1 VRRVALLA
9 GAFVAVLGCAA
20 PQRASGPNAPNEKS
34 AVYVPS
40 PAVTSPA
47 ATAEAPEPE
56 EPLAGVEPGP
66 PLIRVEASDV
76 PEQAKTLSEFVPPGW
91 KLAQEVRGDLDA
103 TGAPDAALVL
113 VRLPLAEGAE
123 PLPDDDLYRDR
134 VLLVVLASPTGDY
147 RRVGFSNEILAC
159 TQCGGAFWAT
169 LEMPVELDIENRE
182 IRITQEYGSRVV
194 TTIEIH
200 LRYAADAARVVL
212 ARRIDQDRDRL
223 TGHVTTVDVDY
234 ERGVRARV
242 EQVANATKKNMEM
255 FPRANVY
262 LETLKLSDTP

>member
-1 VRRVALLA
+1 VRRLALPA
-9 GAFVAVLGCAA
+9 GTFVAVLGCAA
-20 PQRASGPNAPNEKS
+20 PQVASGPNAPNEK
-34 AVYVPS
+34 
-40 PAVTSPA
+40 PAVHVPAPVATSPA
-47 ATAEAPEPE
+47 PTAEASEPE

-76 PEQAKTLSEFVPPGW
+76 PEQAKTLSDFVPPGW
-91 KLAQEVRGDLDA
+91 KLAQEVRGDLDG

-134 VLLVVLASPTGDY
+134 VLLVALASGADDY

-169 LEMPVELDIENRE
+169 LEMPVELDIANRE

-194 TTIEIH
+194 TTIEVH

-212 ARRIDQDRDRL
+212 ARRSDQVRDRL
-223 TGHVTTVDVDY
+223 TGHVTAVDVDF

-242 EQVANATKKNMEM
+242 EQTSTATNKKLEM

-262 LETLKLSDTP
+262 LETLKLSDAP